1 MEGIPNHYK
10 KYYVSHKKIK
20 RIILKMGK
28 KYKKKL
34 EKGLIQNTVKH
45 ADKQGIKMLPP
56 FLYNDIISQ
65 EIKKVNKFSENKYN
79 EIIKNLVGVYKELKK
94 MKYNNEE
101 FEKKKDIEKILDLIG
116 CDIIHFDFYI
126 QKNFKIIMK
135 LVFFFDKVMN
145 ISINQWVLLS
155 LIKEKFCNINIEN
168 LIVYLSF
175 LYSLIRSINNS
186 EINDNGKSNN
196 GAPWVPPDTFERVS
210 TKFLIKL
217 DHIIYTKVKIV
228 KHLPYLIFGLSNDD
242 IEQNF
247 MSLIEE
253 EEIKNTKNGYQN
265 KGIINDKRFKKPL
278 KESQQITS
286 VYFDNED
293 ATCFSKRILR
303 YENAQLIRFRWYND
317 NEHDPKKTI
326 FIERKIHHEEW
337 TGENSTKERFELEQ
351 KYVLKYMTGEL
362 KIRDYFIKKL
372 NNKKKELYKIAHQR
386 SNTNGETNYVDDK
399 KIKNLEK
406 KTNKNIKLANEIQ
419 KMILNNNLEPIIRT
433 SYLRSAFQ
441 QSTDNTVRISIDTNI
456 SMLNEYIKKREY
468 WCRLS
473 EEVLGKNEVIRL
485 NYGIIE
491 VKLKVNKMPEW
502 ITHILNSNES
512 INLYK
517 YSKYQTAMALLH
529 SEKIKYI
536 PIWVYENIHE
546 RFKSKSSFSDLTIK
560 DSHGHISDF
569 AHNPDFKGAIK
580 NDNNYNGTIDNS
592 TNQYS
597 HKYGYP
603 SNGYVTDI
611 NMSAYNTLER
621 MSELEKTFYWI
632 NNKYSKNFKEN
643 EKINLIKIDPKIN
656 FAAERTF
663 LHYAIV
669 SVYITL
675 LALFLDRYKN
685 KNTNIYLVIILL
697 LITSFS
703 SLISSYFF
711 FLKRNHIIQKRKT
724 GESTTKH
731 RRFDSFYSP
740 LILLVLL
747 LFSIILSIYFN
758 FNLKAKPLI

>member
-34 EKGLIQNTVKH
+34 EKGLMQNTVKH

-56 FLYNDIISQ
+56 FLYNDIISH

-94 MKYNNEE
+94 IKYNNEE

-175 LYSLIRSINNS
+175 LYSLLRSINNS

-196 GAPWVPPDTFERVS
+196 GGPWVPPDTFERVS

-247 MSLIEE
+247 ISIIEE
-253 EEIKNTKNGYQN
+253 EEKKNTKNGNQN
-265 KGIINDKRFKKPL
+265 KDIVNDKRFKKPL

-326 FIERKIHHEEW
+326 FIERKTHHEEW

-386 SNTNGETNYVDDK
+386 SNTNGETNYMDDK

-536 PIWVYENIHE
+536 PIWVYENIHH

-621 MSELEKTFYWI
+621 MNELEKTFYWI
-632 NNKYSKNFKEN
+632 NNKYNKNFKES
-643 EKINLIKIDPKIN
+643 EQINLIKIDPKIN

-724 GESTTKH
+724 GESNTKH

-747 LFSIILSIYFN
+747 LISIILSIYFN
-758 FNLKAKPLI
+758 FNFKAKPLI